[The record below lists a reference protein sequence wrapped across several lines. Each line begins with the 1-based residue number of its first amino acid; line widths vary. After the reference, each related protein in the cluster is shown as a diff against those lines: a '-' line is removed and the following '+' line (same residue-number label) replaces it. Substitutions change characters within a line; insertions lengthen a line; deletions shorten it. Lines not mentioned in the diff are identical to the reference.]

1 MKTLLFILICFVALT
16 TIFAGII
23 LMSVPDGSMLRLP
36 ISILHS
42 TLFKDFRLPGF
53 LLFVFVGGI
62 NLLAAFYL
70 LINNNKKY
78 NWAVSAGVMT
88 IMWVM
93 IQSVLVENTLLT
105 DMVYFFIGA
114 SIVLLSI
121 QLKGRSLI

>member
-78 NWAVSAGVMT
+78 NWAVSAGAIT
-88 IMWVM
+88 IIWVM
-93 IQSVLVENTLLT
+93 LQWMLIENTLLT
-105 DMVYFFIGA
+105 DLIYFFAGA
-114 SIVLLSI
+114 SIVLLSL